1 MHTLA
6 KSMTLLP
13 RSPTVIKRVNDW
25 RKPLMAGWTTW
36 PLRSCQVSISENQ
49 KLYQSSKNV
58 TALSWIL
65 PPSKLSSQQDVS
77 FLSLFSF
84 LCSRCSLSTL
94 MPGIH
99 HSRGCPWVL
108 CTPHR
113 GKEFEK
119 WIRTEGRKGHVDDWL
134 QHWWLC
140 DPEGLSFNLSE
151 PQIAHLWDEETCS

>member
-1 MHTLA
+1 MHALA

-25 RKPLMAGWTTW
+25 RKPLMAGWTMW

-58 TALSWIL
+58 TALSCIL

-77 FLSLFSF
+77 FLSLSFRFSVLAAHF
-84 LCSRCSLSTL
+84 QPSCQAFITL
-94 MPGIH
+94 EA
-99 HSRGCPWVL
+99 VL
-108 CTPHR
+108 GFCAHR

-119 WIRTEGRKGHVDDWL
+119 WIGMEGRKGHVDDWL

-140 DPEGLSFNLSE
+140 DPERLSFNLSE